1 MEKNPK
7 KLLVIL
13 GIIVV
18 IVLIIIVAVI
28 QTKKSSPNTGEQT
41 GTPAASEE
49 TGAPTEETS
58 TPGVATT
65 TDANAI
71 EGVGEKVDMKD
82 AVAVIPGSPNLVTK
96 DNKVV
101 TEAGVVAANNAT
113 PMSDEAPKQTAFLDK
128 TTLSESVVKLEV
140 GNNKFSPSEFTVKAG
155 APTTFSLTGADSFS
169 HVIVFDDSSLSAI
182 AILVGPGQTKAI
194 TFNAPVKAG
203 TYTFRC
209 DSPEHSTNGETGK
222 MIVK

>member
-13 GIIVV
+13 GIVVV
-18 IVLIIIVAVI
+18 IAAIVIVAVV
-28 QTKKSSPNTGEQT
+28 QTKKTAPNTGEQT
-41 GTPAASEE
+41 GEQAAPEQADKPAVEN
-49 TGAPTEETS
+49 
-58 TPGVATT
+58 VATT
-65 TDANAI
+65 TNDNAI
-71 EGVGEKVDMKD
+71 EGVGEKVDLKD
-82 AVAVIPGSPNLVTK
+82 AVAVIPGSPNMVTK

-101 TEAGVVAANNAT
+101 TETGVVAANNAR
-113 PMSDEAPKQTAFLDK
+113 PMSEEAPKQTGFLDK
-128 TTLSESVVKLEV
+128 ASLPEAVVKLEV
-140 GNNKFSPSEFTVKAG
+140 GNDKFNPSEFTVKAG

-209 DSPEHSTNGETGK
+209 DSPGHADGGETGK